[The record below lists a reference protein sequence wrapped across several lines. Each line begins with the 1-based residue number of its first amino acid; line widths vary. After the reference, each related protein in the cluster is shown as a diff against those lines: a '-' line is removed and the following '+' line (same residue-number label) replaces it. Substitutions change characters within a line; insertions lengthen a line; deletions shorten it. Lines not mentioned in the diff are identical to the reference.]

1 VGESVGSDEE
11 LERRLRVAR
20 ELNERLKKLEPK
32 LSKISDEEI
41 VRIIREDRDTDH
53 GRDP

>member
-1 VGESVGSDEE
+1 VSSREE
-11 LERRLRVAR
+11 LERKMRIIR
-20 ELNERLKKLEPK
+20 ELDKILERLEPK

-41 VRIIREDRDTDH
+41 VRLIREDRDTDH

>member
-1 VGESVGSDEE
+1 MSDKEDI
-11 LERRLRVAR
+11 ERRLRIAR
-20 ELNERLKKLEPK
+20 ELEERLKKLEPK

-41 VRIIREDRDTDH
+41 VRLIREDRDTDH

>member
-1 VGESVGSDEE
+1 VSDKEDI
-11 LERRLRVAR
+11 ERRLRAAR
-20 ELNERLKKLEPK
+20 ELDKRLERLEPK

-41 VRIIREDRDTDH
+41 VRLIREDRDTDH